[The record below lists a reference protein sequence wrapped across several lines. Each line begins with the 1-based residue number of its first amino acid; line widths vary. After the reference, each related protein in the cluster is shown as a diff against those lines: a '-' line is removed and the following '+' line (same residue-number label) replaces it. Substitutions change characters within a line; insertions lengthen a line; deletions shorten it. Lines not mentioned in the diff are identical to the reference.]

1 ENIEKQ
7 REEAELEA
15 YRIVIPG
22 AETFEKSSAAAAM
35 KGEVYGTKFGR
46 TFINEAV
53 TGKDASGKFVGY
65 AVSVT
70 SSEGYDGNV
79 TISVGISTDGSIT
92 SISFTEL
99 HETPGK
105 GILCGDPAFKD
116 QFNGRNV
123 TSFKLL
129 KDGGSTAENE
139 IDGVSGATVT
149 SKAVVNA
156 VNAALDFY
164 HNVMGGN

>member
-1 ENIEKQ
+1 MQPK
-7 REEAELEA
+7 
-15 YRIVIPG
+15 
-22 AETFEKSSAAAAM
+22 
-35 KGEVYGTKFGR
+35 
-46 TFINEAV
+46 
-53 TGKDASGKFVGY
+53 
-65 AVSVT
+65 
-70 SSEGYDGNV
+70 
-79 TISVGISTDGSIT
+79 
-92 SISFTEL
+92 
-99 HETPGK
+99 
-105 GILCGDPAFKD
+105 FKD